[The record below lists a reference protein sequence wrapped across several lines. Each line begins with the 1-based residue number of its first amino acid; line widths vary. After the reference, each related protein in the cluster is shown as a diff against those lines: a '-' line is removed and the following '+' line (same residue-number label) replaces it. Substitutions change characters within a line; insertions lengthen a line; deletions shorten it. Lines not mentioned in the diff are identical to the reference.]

1 MMKIITPI
9 NATVSWEGYE
19 YEGHVALNVALLKLN
34 ELITKTSDFSKWS
47 LQIEG
52 EEDFSILED
61 GKYKTL
67 HQVKLG
73 SVSLGDSDKFA
84 FVIGILQNSAEYG
97 YFHVN
102 TSQKITNDF
111 LSKSLT
117 YIEQLRSDLTKAP
130 KFKGDL
136 LPSDEETDYI
146 IIDKIKP
153 QTAKASMYQILNY
166 VCAEKKDVISVK
178 TEIDHVKY
186 ALTAYEAEINSRK
199 AKIKEDKPAL
209 DEDKCILA
217 EWSEKYDNS
226 KAVRIKCVE
235 IIKLIICKEHPEWSF
250 ADLEYCDFVYD
261 QLFSTLK
268 KCITEFFINKIK
280 NGKCLIS
287 FPKIYEDIL
296 RDYTKERETIE
307 YKYYIVRRAIRTIY
321 DEFPISNCKV
331 SGCKSCPQKSSCN
344 LEKQMNLFSIR
355 SNEEKRKL
363 LFNLLLENP
372 KEINNLPSD
381 DLIKCQLI
389 KALREINKLSITEKN
404 AICAKSINGEF
415 FWLSLDD
422 SREEDVLREKIQ
434 SGIKESSDKSFLYE
448 CDVLI
453 TDRLNE
459 RYFKIDGSNVNVL
472 EEQQLSE
479 IKDISGVEINDE
491 IDNCNKPKI
500 IRLVDG
506 RRAKGELVK

>member
-19 YEGHVALNVALLKLN
+19 YEGHVALNIALLKLN
-34 ELITKTSDFSKWS
+34 ELITNTSDFSRWS

-52 EEDFSILED
+52 EEDFSILEN

-73 SVSLGDSDKFA
+73 SVSLNDSDKFA
-84 FVIGILQNSAEYG
+84 FVIGILQNCAEYG
-97 YFHVN
+97 YFHIN
-102 TSQKITNDF
+102 TFQKITSDF

-117 YIEQLRSDLTKAP
+117 YIEQLRKDFTKTP

-136 LPSDEETDYI
+136 LPLDDEANYI

-153 QTAKASMYQILNY
+153 QTAKASVYQILNY
-166 VCAEKKDVISVK
+166 VCDDKKDLISVK
-178 TEIDHVKY
+178 TGIEHVQN
-186 ALTAYEAEINSRK
+186 ALTAYESEINSRK
-199 AKIKEDKPAL
+199 AKFKDNNPTL
-209 DEDKCILA
+209 NEDKCILG
-217 EWSEKYDNS
+217 EWIEKYDDS
-226 KAVRIKCVE
+226 KSVRTKCVDT
-235 IIKLIICKEHPEWSF
+235 IKLIISKEHPEWTF

-268 KCITEFFINKIK
+268 KCITDFFINKIK

-287 FPKIYEDIL
+287 FQKIYKEVL
-296 RDYTKERETIE
+296 RDYTRERETLE
-307 YKYYIVRRAIRTIY
+307 YKYFIVRQAIRTLY
-321 DEFPISNCKV
+321 DEFPNSTCKV
-331 SGCKSCPQKSSCN
+331 NGCELCSEKTSCN
-344 LEKQMNLFSIR
+344 LKEQIHIFSTKNNDEK
-355 SNEEKRKL
+355 KKL

-372 KEINNLPSD
+372 KEINNLPSN
-381 DLIKCQLI
+381 DLIKCQFLKI
-389 KALREINKLSITEKN
+389 LREINKLSITEKN
-404 AICAKSINGEF
+404 AICATSNNGEF

-422 SREEDVLREKIQ
+422 SREKDILREKIQ
-434 SGIKESSDKSFLYE
+434 RGIKESSDKSFLYE

-459 RYFKIDGSNVNVL
+459 IFFSIDGLNVNVL
-472 EEQQLSE
+472 EEEQLSE
-479 IKDISGVEINDE
+479 LKAINGVDMNNEIE
-491 IDNCNKPKI
+491 NCNKPKI

-506 RRAKGELVK
+506 NVAKGELN